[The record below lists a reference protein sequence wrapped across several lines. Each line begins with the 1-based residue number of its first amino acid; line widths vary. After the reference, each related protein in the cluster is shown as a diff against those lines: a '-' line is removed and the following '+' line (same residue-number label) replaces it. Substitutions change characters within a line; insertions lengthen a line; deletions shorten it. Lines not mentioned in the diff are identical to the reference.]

1 MLSEQGAKR
10 EPGERVDGAG
20 RLMVPSLGRRR
31 MSGGGEEERRGL
43 YERDVCV

>member
-20 RLMVPSLGRRR
+20 RLMVPSLGRRG
-31 MSGGGEEERRGL
+31 MSGERRGG
-43 YERDVCV
+43 ETGPV